1 MFILTH
7 LRQLCN
13 HTDLLSNIFLTNQ
26 PDAFKVCH
34 PELLPCFC
42 KNQANCDKNESS
54 IRQRVLD
61 LLLEVVLLEKV
72 VKASRR
78 EVERGQ
84 YLYSH
89 SGWIGRLLERMIDE
103 RC

>member
-1 MFILTH
+1 
-7 LRQLCN
+7 
-13 HTDLLSNIFLTNQ
+13 
-26 PDAFKVCH
+26 
-34 PELLPCFC
+34 
-42 KNQANCDKNESS
+42 
-54 IRQRVLD
+54 
-61 LLLEVVLLEKV
+61 VVLLEKV

-89 SGWIGRLLERMIDE
+89 SGWIRKLLERMIDE